1 MKSIV
6 ISLLLISVVS
16 ACAYRNPSLK
26 EDLSTRASF
35 EFDCEKSM
43 MSYTPL
49 KTEFDGIISSYGV
62 KGCEK
67 KAVYVWVNGIWVLNS
82 KSN

>member
-1 MKSIV
+1 MKIIV
-6 ISLLLISVVS
+6 IASFLISVLS
-16 ACAYRNPSLK
+16 ACAFRNPSLK

-35 EFDCEKSM
+35 ELDCEKSM

-67 KAVYVWVNGIWVLNS
+67 KAVYLWVNGIWVLNS
-82 KSN
+82 KAN